1 MDALRRVQS
10 STGDPAEADA
20 LLREAG
26 GRFAFTRDPGSDFSF
41 RVKQA
46 GDEGVAVGVY
56 RIDGEWQSDGE
67 FDQFGVHGVFSGD
80 YRWEIDGDRDS
91 GYATPFLSRPGRE
104 LFGHGDDLTIVNVY
118 ITPERLREVA
128 RQVYADDR
136 MDPVFDSPRPIDP
149 QRSLVMLQTLQV
161 ASEYVRSGMI
171 EHPMI
176 RASLFHELA
185 VGALRTFPLQRDGG
199 RASVTRRGEAA
210 VYRRA
215 THFIDDCLSLP
226 ITLGDVAAA
235 AATDLDTLNEAFRSR
250 TGTGAGSYLRRARL
264 SAARVDRTAEPT
276 LSDAALAAR
285 WGFPSEDRFRR
296 SYRAAF
302 GATEA
307 SPSRIRGRV

>member
-26 GRFAFTRDPGSDFSF
+26 GRFAFSRDPGSDFAF
-41 RVKQA
+41 RVNQA
-46 GDEGVAVGVY
+46 GDEGVDVGVY

-67 FDQFGVHGVFSGD
+67 FDRFGVSGVFSGD

-91 GYATPFLSRPGRE
+91 GYATPFLSRPGHE

-118 ITPERLREVA
+118 ITPERLTEVA

-136 MDPVFDSPRPIDP
+136 IAPVFDSPRPIDP

-161 ASEYVRSGMI
+161 AAEYVRSGAI
-171 EHPMI
+171 GHPLV
-176 RASLFHELA
+176 RASLFHQLA
-185 VGALRTFPLQRDGG
+185 VGALETFPLLRDGE
-199 RASVTRRGEAA
+199 RAPVTRRAEAT

-215 THFIDDCLSLP
+215 TRFIDDCLSLP

-235 AATDLDTLNEAFRSR
+235 AGTDLHTLTAVFRSR
-250 TGTGAGSYLRRARL
+250 TGTGAGSYLRGARL
-264 SAARVDRTAEPT
+264 SAAQVDRMAEPA

-285 WGFPSEDRFRR
+285 WGFASEDRFRR
-296 SYRAAF
+296 AYGSAF
-302 GATEA
+302 GAAEG
-307 SPSRIRGRV
+307 PR